1 MKKLSIVTLLS
12 IAMVLGVCPA
22 LGASNEINQNFGVYE
37 MGRSIPE
44 RISDESIELTARK
57 NLTRIDGVNE
67 KSVRVAIDSFRREVL
82 VTGEVPNQTI
92 KANIE
97 SMLKS
102 MKDVTAVYNY
112 LTIADTPKS
121 QSHTVHEGYLK
132 SKIIARLIINKGIK
146 ASQYKI
152 VVRDRT
158 AYIMGHMTPE
168 QQSYVLDAIQS
179 TSGMASAVTLTTLVN
194 GDASVINTASTIN
207 DATTDTKGVVYG
219 GVVTTAKTAKDTD
232 ALQEIYIPNANAN
245 APTNTAPVYAPYGS
259 STSGYIQ
266 LYRGTNS
273 P

>member
-1 MKKLSIVTLLS
+1 MKKLSLLALVAA
-12 IAMVLGVCPA
+12 AMA
-22 LGASNEINQNFGVYE
+22 LSACSTMGASNDANQNFGAYE

-67 KSVRVAIDSFRREVL
+67 NSVRIAIDSFRREVL
-82 VTGEVPNQTI
+82 VTGEVPNQAI
-92 KANIE
+92 KTNIE

-132 SKIIARLIINKGIK
+132 SKINARLITNKAIK
-146 ASQYKI
+146 SSQYKI

-158 AYIMGHMTPE
+158 AYVLGYMTPE
-168 QQSYVLDAIQS
+168 QQSYVLDAIQN
-179 TSGMASAVTLTTLVN
+179 TSGMASAVTLTTLAN
-194 GDASVINTASTIN
+194 GDTSMINTADSAN
-207 DATTDTKGVVYG
+207 DATTDTEGVIYG
-219 GVVTTAKTAKDTD
+219 GVVTTEAPNDPY
-232 ALQEIYIPNANAN
+232 ALQEIYTPDANVN
-245 APTNTAPVYAPYGS
+245 APNNTSPAYTPRGS
-259 STSGYIQ
+259 GTSGYVQ
-266 LYRGTNS
+266 LYQGTNS